1 MKTLRIIFT
10 VISAIFVASVIPVG
24 AIYSWLAAGICA
36 VGAFLFFGLMLLCKQ
51 KQEEDEAARQNKES
65 DETSCG
71 GSDFD
76 SAGFSGSSGTP
87 GSAPSG
93 SAAKNGAPEIPSSKD
108 AGTRTDGRPDD
119 RKN

>member
-24 AIYSWLAAGICA
+24 AMYSWLAAGVCA

-51 KQEEDEAARQNKES
+51 KQEETKAARKNKET
-65 DETSCG
+65 DENSCG

-76 SAGFSGSSGTP
+76 SAGFSGSSGAP
-87 GSAPSG
+87 GSASSAP
-93 SAAKNGAPEIPSSKD
+93 AAKNGAPEIFSSKD
-108 AGTRTDGRPDD
+108 AGARTEGRPDD
-119 RKN
+119 RKD

>member
-24 AIYSWLAAGICA
+24 AMYSWLAAGVCA

-51 KQEEDEAARQNKES
+51 KQEEIEAAQQNKET

-71 GSDFD
+71 VPDSD
-76 SAGFSGSSGTP
+76 SAGFSGSSSSS

-93 SAAKNGAPEIPSSKD
+93 SAAKNGAPEIPSSND
-108 AGTRTDGRPDD
+108 AGIRTEGRPDD
-119 RKN
+119 RKD

>member
-24 AIYSWLAAGICA
+24 AIYSWLAAGVCA

-51 KQEEDEAARQNKES
+51 KQEEIEAAQQNKET

-71 GSDFD
+71 VPDSA

-87 GSAPSG
+87 GSA
-93 SAAKNGAPEIPSSKD
+93 AKNGVPEIPSSKD

-119 RKN
+119 RKD

>member
-51 KQEEDEAARQNKES
+51 KQEEIEAARQNKKT

-76 SAGFSGSSGTP
+76 SAGFPGSSGTP
-87 GSAPSG
+87 GSPTSSSG
-93 SAAKNGAPEIPSSKD
+93 TKNSAGELPSSKD
-108 AGTRTDGRPDD
+108 ENAQHDGRPDD
-119 RKN
+119 RKD

>member
-24 AIYSWLAAGICA
+24 AMYSWLAAGVCA

-51 KQEEDEAARQNKES
+51 KQEEDEAARKNEDL

-71 GSDFD
+71 VTDCA

-87 GSAPSG
+87 GSTPSG

-108 AGTRTDGRPDD
+108 AGARTEGRPDD
-119 RKN
+119 RKD

>member
-24 AIYSWLAAGICA
+24 AIYSWLAAGVCA

-65 DETSCG
+65 DEAFCG

-76 SAGFSGSSGTP
+76 SAGSSGTP

-93 SAAKNGAPEIPSSKD
+93 SAAKNGAPEIFSSKD

-119 RKN
+119 RKD